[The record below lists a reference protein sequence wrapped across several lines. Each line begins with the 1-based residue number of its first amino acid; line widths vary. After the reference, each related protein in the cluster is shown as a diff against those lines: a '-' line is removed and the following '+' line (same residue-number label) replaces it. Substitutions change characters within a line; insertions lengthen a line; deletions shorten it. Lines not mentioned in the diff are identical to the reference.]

1 MHHSTTFEPASQISQ
16 SVLFKNTYAHITYAM
31 PSLILTGHPSSGKTT
46 FAKVLAERALV
57 HKSSL
62 IQSVVIINE
71 SSARP
76 DKTQREC
83 YIDSTEEKLT
93 RGALKTEFDKYVK
106 DPTKLV
112 ILDSMNYI
120 KGFRYELHCISKSA
134 GQKHGVI
141 WILNREDVAK
151 AWNHE
156 GSSRLPLTFYTLDMM
171 NELMARYEPPDER
184 NRWDRPLYRVDI
196 HSTLEDCEFEKYG
209 LSPYF
214 YGNRGDKGSLEKGTE
229 GVDKDESEGKVKH
242 DEAGIAAE
250 QVLTRSVYDMH
261 SLSNVLLNSSSL
273 KSNKIITSNV
283 NMTPTSHETK
293 QTKVGSSSFK
303 RFYKDKTKQ
312 VELEKEGSIGKDI
325 LENGQSSH
333 VDAACAGTVSHSQ
346 QPQPL
351 SSPIQRERQVKKL
364 EDLID
369 GILDSFLLNVEPL
382 KAGISTTI
390 QRSAESN
397 LLHDVDV
404 TTQKA
409 MEAFLV
415 AQKSISAG
423 IGGGGGGKITVHV
436 GSKGQTR
443 VIELKRMVQFAEIK
457 RLRRQYIKWSTR
469 NPPVDTTEEGISNAF
484 LSYVENQL

>member
-1 MHHSTTFEPASQISQ
+1 
-16 SVLFKNTYAHITYAM
+16 M
-31 PSLILTGHPSSGKTT
+31 PSLILTGHPCSGKTT
-46 FAKVLAERALV
+46 FAKVLAERALA

-71 SSARP
+71 STARP

-83 YIDSTEEKLT
+83 YANSTEEKLT

-134 GQKHGVI
+134 GQRHGVI

-156 GSSRLPLTFYTLDMM
+156 RSLTSPSSLFYTLEMM

-184 NRWDRPLYRVDI
+184 NRWDKPLYHVDI
-196 HSTLEDCEFEKYG
+196 HSTLQDCDFEKYG
-209 LSPYF
+209 LSHSIPK
-214 YGNRGDKGSLEKGTE
+214 GIGDKVGGDGDGDGDGDTT
-229 GVDKDESEGKVKH
+229 
-242 DEAGIAAE
+242 AAE
-250 QVLTRSVYDMH
+250 QVLTRSVYNMH
-261 SLSNVLLNSSSL
+261 SLSDVLVGSSSSL
-273 KSNKIITSNV
+273 HSDTNAV
-283 NMTPTSHETK
+283 PTEYNK
-293 QTKVGSSSFK
+293 QTKVGSSFK
-303 RFYKDKTKQ
+303 RFSIKDKTKQ
-312 VELEKEGSIGKDI
+312 TLQVSEKQGSIMDKDTF
-325 LENGQSSH
+325 NDDTK
-333 VDAACAGTVSHSQ
+333 DAHAVASCNDPKPSKVVTSASTAHTKR
-346 QPQPL
+346 
-351 SSPIQRERQVKKL
+351 RERNVKKI

-404 TTQKA
+404 ISQKA
-409 MEAFLV
+409 MEAFLT
-415 AQKSISAG
+415 AQKSITS
-423 IGGGGGGKITVHV
+423 GGGGKIMVPL
-436 GSKGQTR
+436 GSSSNSGGSGGTGQKTR
-443 VIELKRMVQFAEIK
+443 VMELKRVVQFSEIK
-457 RLRRQYIKWSTR
+457 RLRRQYVKWSTR
-469 NPPVDTTEEGISNAF
+469 NPPKDTTEEGICNAF